1 MIALEISINGK
12 KVLTAG
18 VEDWDLLHANII
30 AKRAREQQEHDEFD
44 INVGGLPQQVE
55 QEKLEHIRWGRKKLQ
70 IGDEITIRL
79 IDTDSVDAPLK
90 RYRSDKKVQEQPF
103 TDEEIYQ
110 MQKETY
116 LELKKKFENEER
128 G

>member
-55 QEKLEHIRWGRKKLQ
+55 QEKLEH
-70 IGDEITIRL
+70 
-79 IDTDSVDAPLK
+79 
-90 RYRSDKKVQEQPF
+90 
-103 TDEEIYQ
+103 
-110 MQKETY
+110 MMHH
-116 LELKKKFENEER
+116 
-128 G
+128 